1 MSWIGFGRRTLG
13 PRRRK
18 LNIWIRFVNRLQIQ
32 IILTLKVILRQWWR
46 TVKPFSALVSLALL
60 PDPDWF
66 LIHLLSIVA
75 FWLSCNIL
83 SLAILRKSLH
93 LFLTEMIVI
102 PSHSES
108 KPRYLDLKIQSVYLL
123 TVLHSTV
130 INIISCNSVLI
141 YSSLSFIDLG
151 WINTSIAFCYQFLLS
166 ILKCLRIP
174 FSERF
179 VIWRLIWL
187 FLLILIPSLITSL
200 NVQLQVHK
208 VLRSMAPLFQVIP
221 PELHWVILFELSVML
236 NSSVKVFLLL

>member
-1 MSWIGFGRRTLG
+1 M
-13 PRRRK
+13 
-18 LNIWIRFVNRLQIQ
+18 
-32 IILTLKVILRQWWR
+32 
-46 TVKPFSALVSLALL
+46 
-60 PDPDWF
+60 
-66 LIHLLSIVA
+66 A

-83 SLAILRKSLH
+83 SLAILRKSFH

-102 PSHSES
+102 LSHSES
-108 KPRYLDLKIQSVYLL
+108 KPRYLVLKIQSVYLL

-151 WINTSIAFCYQFLLS
+151 WTNTSIAFCYLFLLS
-166 ILKCLRIP
+166 ILKCLRIL

-187 FLLILIPSLITSL
+187 FPLILRPSLIISL
-200 NVQLQVHK
+200 NVRLQVHK
-208 VLRSMAPLFQVIP
+208 VSRSMAPLFQVIP
-221 PELHWVILFELSVML
+221 LELHWVILFELSVML